1 MEECCKIDW
10 FGVRA
15 DGYKVGRYWDPDEPD
30 QPFDVEV
37 AVPGLAGHRFA
48 SVSIN
53 GADMGG
59 RSNLQAAM
67 VYAEWVL
74 RHRRRGDF
82 RQRIRE
88 KSPAA

>member
-10 FGVRA
+10 FDLRA
-15 DGYKVGRYWDPDEPD
+15 DGYKVGCYRDPDEPL
-30 QPFDVEV
+30 QTFDVEV

-48 SVSIN
+48 SLSIN

-67 VYAEWVL
+67 IYAEWVL

-82 RQRIRE
+82 RRRIHE
-88 KSPAA
+88 KSHTA